1 MLKEILAQIYRD
13 GYLAKAALARELDLS
28 EEMIDE
34 GIAQLLRM
42 GYLKEEPS
50 GVDCETT
57 KCTGCA
63 FAAMCG
69 KNPVIF
75 YQVTERGKALLA

>member
-13 GYLAKAALARELDLS
+13 GFLAKAQLARELS
-28 EEMIDE
+28 IPETMIDE
-34 GIAQLLRM
+34 GIAQLIRM
-42 GYLKEEPS
+42 GYLKEEK
-50 GVDCETT
+50 GGIDCATT
-57 KCTGCA
+57 ACAGCA

-75 YQVTERGKALLA
+75 YEVTERGEALLA